1 MPSRPAARHTSD
13 RSPYGSAAATSSSR
27 RVWSGSAS
35 SCRRKLCSIR
45 PGSGIA
51 PGSPNP
57 PASSAGV
64 SPFGSSSSASGL
76 PCVSATIRSRTRRV
90 QRPGQ
95 RRFQQGP
102 GIVVPQPRHFELRQ
116 PGQLAARLADREH
129 QADRVGDHPP
139 GREPQGLRGSAIQ
152 PLMVIDD
159 ADQRLRRGHLREQAQ
174 HGQPDQEPV
183 RRRPGAD
190 PEHGPQRIALR
201 TGQVPGVIQHR
212 PAQLMQPGE
221 GQLHL
226 RLHARRARHPAPLLG
241 GLSGQVVEQDGLAH
255 ARLTADHQGAGS
267 RPPGPPR

>member
-1 MPSRPAARHTSD
+1 MRLGHDQVADP
-13 RSPYGSAAATSSSR
+13 
-27 RVWSGSAS
+27 
-35 SCRRKLCSIR
+35 L
-45 PGSGIA
+45 
-51 PGSPNP
+51 
-57 PASSAGV
+57 
-64 SPFGSSSSASGL
+64 
-76 PCVSATIRSRTRRV
+76 V

-129 QADRVGDHPP
+129 QADRVGGHPP

-152 PLMVIDD
+152 PLMVIDH
-159 ADQRLRRGHLREQAQ
+159 ADQRLRPGHLREQAQ

-183 RRRPGAD
+183 RRRPAAD

-201 TGQVPGVIQHR
+201 TGQLPGVIQHR

-226 RLHARRARHPAPLLG
+226 RLHAHRARHPASFLG
-241 GLSGQVVEQDGLAH
+241 GLPGQVVEQDGLAH
-255 ARLTADHQGAGS
+255 ARVTADHQAPALAGPDRIDEPVELAAFAVPVGQFGRMS
-267 RPPGPPR
+267 PGHR